1 MPVDFEIH
9 LGELVQ
15 LHNSR
20 KFGSSPLARYKK
32 VDDIRV
38 GDVVVCSDSQLKN
51 NLDLGTVRHVCEEA
65 QQLPPKHG
73 DGETGE
79 LFVSPWNKT
88 RPTAPD
94 PGLFLFGFF
103 VIAFFVIACFVH
115 VRFLCV
121 HLICAFYVRFLCVRF
136 LCVHFICAFIVHVR
150 FFFLFGFFVIAFFVI
165 ALCMCAFY
173 VCIFC

>member
-20 KFGSSPLARYKK
+20 KFESSPLTRYKK

-51 NLDLGTVRHVCEEA
+51 NFDLGAVRHVCKEA
-65 QQLPPKHG
+65 QQLPPKHE

-94 PGLFLFGFF
+94 PGLFLF
-103 VIAFFVIACFVH
+103 
-115 VRFLCV
+115 
-121 HLICAFYVRFLCVRF
+121 
-136 LCVHFICAFIVHVR
+136 
-150 FFFLFGFFVIAFFVI
+150 AFFVI

-173 VCIFC
+173 VCI